1 MPVESIMLNIFVM
14 IGIILSGEY
23 LKNSL
28 IIWSIPDDLCLFSFL
43 MGFVIS

>member
-14 IGIILSGEY
+14 IGNNLSGEC

-28 IIWSIPDDLCLFSFL
+28 II
-43 MGFVIS
+43 